1 MAQILVVSVT
11 SFSMAVVAVAGLD
24 AYTARWPS
32 ATQAVWLVVSER
44 PHAPRPPRVCC
55 GPVSARNA
63 MPANPFR
70 SPRSAVR
77 GNGPLASTLTD
88 GNGPPGADLARP
100 QRRTP

>member
-1 MAQILVVSVT
+1 MARILVVSVT
-11 SFSMAVVAVAGLD
+11 SVSMAVVAVAGLD

-32 ATQAVWLVVSER
+32 AAQAVWLVVSEW

-55 GPVSARNA
+55 GPVSARTV

-70 SPRSAVR
+70 SPGSAVH
-77 GNGPLASTLTD
+77 GNGALALTLTD